1 MSYYDDAYY
10 ALNANIASQNS
21 MLVDLR
27 YNYNRLLSK
36 ILTLGPENV
45 PIDLVNKQVSLVNS
59 IKEKRLT
66 ISALEAQLTTFT
78 PMQAPEVILQQILQ
92 QEQVSQTV
100 VEPAPEPEPAPAPAS
115 APAPAPAPVVEPVPA
130 PAPEP
135 ETVQEVTTT
144 TD

>member
-36 ILTLGPENV
+36 ILTLGPDNV
-45 PIDLVNKQVSLVNS
+45 SEELVNEQLSIVNS
-59 IKEKRLT
+59 IREKKQN
-66 ISALEAQLTTFT
+66 ISILEAQLTTFT
-78 PMQAPEVILQQILQ
+78 PMQSPEVILQQILE

-100 VEPAPEPEPAPAPAS
+100 QPAPEPAPESVPEPAPEP
-115 APAPAPAPVVEPVPA
+115 
-130 PAPEP
+130 APEP
-135 ETVQEVTTT
+135 VQ
-144 TD
+144 

>member
-1 MSYYDDAYY
+1 MSYYDDGYY

-45 PIDLVNKQVSLVNS
+45 STDLVNEQLSIVNS
-59 IKEKRLT
+59 IREKKQN
-66 ISALEAQLTTFT
+66 ISMLEAQLATFT
-78 PMQAPEVILQQILQ
+78 PMQSPEVILQQILEQ
-92 QEQVSQTV
+92 QQVPQT
-100 VEPAPEPEPAPAPAS
+100 
-115 APAPAPAPVVEPVPA
+115 VVEPVPA

-135 ETVQEVTTT
+135 VPVQEPVQEVSTI